1 LSSLVIENPTA
12 AASSAEAL
20 RVQRRDLA
28 WTDPETI
35 LMGGLL
41 LAAFVGLFFR
51 WIWAQHLFSME
62 APADWGHAYFIPL
75 ISGYMIWQKR
85 AELAKIRP
93 QAFWPGLAPLA
104 LGMVSYFFFV
114 GARVTGG
121 HMIQGWAVVLSL
133 FGLALLF
140 AGPKAMRHLFLP
152 IAFLVLGI
160 KISEQIMIRL
170 TFPMQLIASQGAYG
184 MLSVLGAMFGF
195 TVDVAGNNL
204 TMTSASGKQI
214 PLSVAEACS
223 GMRMVIAFIAL
234 GAATALLSLKDW
246 WQRVL
251 LLLLTIPVAIFLN
264 VIRVAV
270 LGLLSLADEKLAAG
284 EAHTF
289 IGTLLLIPGL
299 FLFLGVVWALKRVV
313 KPAEAR
319 A

>member
-1 LSSLVIENPTA
+1 LSSLVIENPTG
-12 AASSAEAL
+12 AASSAKAL
-20 RVQRRDLA
+20 RVQRREVS
-28 WTDPETI
+28 WSDPESL

-41 LAAFVGLFFR
+41 LAAFIGLYFR
-51 WIWAQHLFSME
+51 WFWAQHLFSVE

-75 ISGYMIWQKR
+75 ISGYMVWLKR
-85 AELAKIRP
+85 DALARIRP
-93 QAFWPGLAPLA
+93 QPFWPGLAPLA
-104 LGMVSYFFFV
+104 LGIASYFFFV

-133 FGLALLF
+133 FGVMLLVG
-140 AGPKAMRHLFLP
+140 GPRAMRHLFLP

-170 TFPMQLIASQGAYG
+170 TFPMQLIASEGAYG
-184 MLSVLGAMFGF
+184 ILSVLGAATGF
-195 TVDVAGNNL
+195 SVDLLGNTI
-204 TMTSASGKQI
+204 TMTSPSGKQT

-234 GAATALLSLKDW
+234 GAATALLSLKEW

-251 LLLLTIPVAIFLN
+251 LLLLTVPVAIFLN
-264 VIRVAV
+264 IIRVAV
-270 LGLLSLADEKLAAG
+270 LGLLSLANEKLAAG

-313 KPAEAR
+313 RPAEAR